1 HPGVEMTKRRSRGI
15 FYWPTLSNDIT
26 RKVLYITELLG
37 GKKFV
42 SCSVVLPALCHLL
55 QVMKV
60 YEDDLAYMVNFEDT
74 IKT

>member
-1 HPGVEMTKRRSRGI
+1 MSTQSELDKLKKLET
-15 FYWPTLSNDIT
+15 
-26 RKVLYITELLG
+26 VLEHCRYITELLG

-60 YEDDLAYMVNFEDT
+60 YEDDLAYMVNFEET